1 MGEIAAKEIVP
12 INLEEELKESY
23 LNYAMHVIVGRALPD
38 ARDGLKPVHRRI
50 LYAMHVMNN
59 DWNKPPK
66 KSMRIVG
73 DVTGKYHP
81 HGDTAAYET
90 IVRLGQWWSLRYM
103 LVDKQGNFGSMDGD
117 PPAAARYTEAR
128 MSRIAHE
135 ILEDLDKETV
145 KFIEN
150 YDGQETMPDVLPTRI
165 PNLLINGS
173 SGIAVGMATNMAP
186 HNLDETI
193 SACLAFIENPEISI
207 DELLKL
213 IPGPDFPTGG
223 IINGKSG
230 IRNAY
235 ETGKGKVKVRAKTLI
250 EGEEEGKPQ
259 IVISEIPYMVN
270 KARLVE
276 NIAHLM
282 RDKKIEGIKE
292 IRDESD
298 KDDPVRIVIELRSGA
313 IADVVL
319 NNLFKQTQM
328 QTVFGINNVA
338 LVGTEPKLL
347 NLKDILGI
355 FFNFRKEVV
364 SKRTIYELKRARER
378 GHILEGLTIALSN
391 IDPMIDLIKKS
402 KDGNEAKA
410 KLLKKKWKAGKVT
423 KMLKKAGAEACRPE
437 DLEKDVG
444 LKGKSYQLSEN
455 QAQAILDMRLQRLTG
470 LEQDRLI
477 KEYEEIV
484 DLITSLMEI
493 LSDNTRLI
501 EVVCDELKEIQTQ
514 YKDERRTEIQD
525 SIGDLNAEDLITP
538 EDRVVTISHEGYA
551 KTQPLDEYR
560 SQRRGGTGKTAASV
574 KEEDFVEQLLVA
586 NTHTT
591 LLCFSNLGQV
601 YWLKVYD
608 IPSAGRVAKGRPLVN
623 LIQLN
628 EGERITSMVPV
639 DAYKEGNF
647 VLMATKSGTVKKTPL
662 TEFSNRRKGGKRAI
676 TLVGDDELV
685 GSTVTNGK
693 KFVMLVSNAGKAAHF
708 SESEV
713 RSMGRSAQGVRGIKL
728 EKGQQV
734 ISLIIPEEEATI
746 FTVSKNGFGKRSVSS
761 DFRKTRRGAKGV
773 IAMQTSERNGQLI
786 GAAQVSDED
795 QVMLITN
802 KGMLVRT
809 KVSEINVIGRN
820 TQGVTVIKLKEGEKL
835 VNLAP
840 ISEEFIDDA

>member
-90 IVRLGQWWSLRYM
+90 IVRMGQWWSLRYM

-128 MSRIAHE
+128 MSKIAHE
-135 ILEDLDKETV
+135 LLEDLDKETV

-186 HNLDETI
+186 HNLDESI
-193 SACLAFIENPEISI
+193 SACLAFINNPEISL
-207 DELLKL
+207 DELINL

-235 ETGKGKVKVRAKTLI
+235 ETGKGKVKLRAKTVI

-259 IVISEIPYMVN
+259 IVVSEIPYMVN

-298 KDDPVRIVIELRSGA
+298 KDNPVRIVIELRSGA

-347 NLKDILGI
+347 NLKDILSI
-355 FFNFRKEVV
+355 FFDFRKEVV
-364 SKRTIYELKRARER
+364 SKRTIYELRRARER
-378 GHILEGLTIALSN
+378 GHILEGLTVALSN
-391 IDPMIDLIKKS
+391 IDAMINLIKKS
-402 KDGNEAKA
+402 KDGAEAKS

-423 KMLKKAGAEACRPE
+423 KMLKKAGAEACRPD
-437 DLEKDVG
+437 DLDKSVG
-444 LKGKSYQLSEN
+444 LKGRSYQLSEN

-484 DLITSLMEI
+484 DVITSLIEI
-493 LSDNTRLI
+493 LSDNTRLV
-501 EVVCDELKEIQTQ
+501 EVVCEELKEIQTQ
-514 YKDERRTEIQD
+514 YKDERKTEIQD
-525 SIGDLNAEDLITP
+525 SVGDLNAEDLITP

-608 IPSAGRVAKGRPLVN
+608 IPSAGRSAKGRPLVN

-628 EGERITSMVPV
+628 EGERITSMVSV
-639 DAYKEGNF
+639 DNYKDGNF

-662 TEFSNRRKGGKRAI
+662 TEFSNQRKGGKRAI

-728 EKGQQV
+728 DKDQEV
-734 ISLIIPEEEATI
+734 ISLIIPEKEAAI
-746 FTVSKNGFGKRSVSS
+746 FTVSENGYGKRSVSS
-761 DFRKTRRGAKGV
+761 DFRKTKRGAKGV

-809 KVSEINVIGRN
+809 QVSEINVIGRN
-820 TQGVTVIKLKEGEKL
+820 TQGVTVIRLKEGEKL
-835 VNLAP
+835 VSLAP
-840 ISEEFIDDA
+840 ISEEFIDNA

>member
-235 ETGKGKVKVRAKTLI
+235 ETGKGKVKVRAKTQI

-259 IVISEIPYMVN
+259 IVVSEIPYMVN

-364 SKRTIYELKRARER
+364 SKRTIYELRRARER

-501 EVVCDELKEIQTQ
+501 EVVCDELKEIQTK

-525 SIGDLNAEDLITP
+525 SIGDLSVEDLITP

-835 VNLAP
+835 VSLAP